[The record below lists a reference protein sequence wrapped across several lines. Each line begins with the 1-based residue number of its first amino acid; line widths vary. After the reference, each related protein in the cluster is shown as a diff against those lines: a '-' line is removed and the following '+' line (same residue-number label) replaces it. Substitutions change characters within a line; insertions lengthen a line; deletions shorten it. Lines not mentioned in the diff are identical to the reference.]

1 MKLPR
6 LEDKFVIS
14 NETSRF
20 YGNVVSGVHLD
31 VRADEDN
38 PDRLWYYVRVDRAYE
53 GDVVSLYGGFVSASL
68 TLEGAFE
75 YVAHYFTPYQEQE
88 EKPGE
93 EPAPGTVD
101 SSEEGSVVEKE
112 NSDGQES
119 SDRRGRSEGDSRVQE
134 ETGLLVTAGHDC
146 RKYAGRRHTP
156 IGTAKDTFGVTAV
169 AAANH
174 MSDSFNSLAADLL
187 HLQHV
192 LTPALSGAGGA
203 AYA

>member
-1 MKLPR
+1 MRLPGSR
-6 LEDKFVIS
+6 EKFVVIDEYS
-14 NETSRF
+14 DF
-20 YGNVVSGVHLD
+20 FNVVVRGVHIELWGDDDRPGDLLYCVYAGMVYDGFFHAECLRVCFCMERALD
-31 VRADEDN
+31 YVVRC
-38 PDRLWYYVRVDRAYE
+38 L
-53 GDVVSLYGGFVSASL
+53 
-68 TLEGAFE
+68 
-75 YVAHYFTPYQEQE
+75 TPYQEQE

-146 RKYAGRRHTP
+146 RGYAGRRHTP
-156 IGTAKDTFGVTAV
+156 IGTAKDTFGVTA

-192 LTPALSGAGGA
+192 LTPALSGTGGA